1 MKNLFHN
8 ILSLY
13 NWLSKK
19 RKNQFFLIIFF
30 SIIVSILEMIAIG
43 SVVPFVSSILSSDSS
58 FGLKF
63 IQFLKSFL
71 TVNNKEEL
79 IIILALVFVL
89 FSIITGFCRSI
100 LIYAVSRYSN
110 IILAEMATSIYSQ
123 KLNEP
128 FLRFISNSSDKL
140 ISLISSKLFQVY
152 DLINGILLIITST
165 ILFISIMVI
174 LLFID
179 FQLTMISLIIFGTLY
194 LLVVLSFRR
203 MIMKNSR
210 TISQNQ
216 TLMVKSL
223 QEGIGSIRD
232 IILDS
237 NQEIYTKSFS
247 ELVFERG
254 IKVAINDVVA
264 QSPRFL
270 LETVGIILISTFLF
284 FSGSKNGVLALF
296 PVLSALALGAQKI
309 MPLMNTVYVNYS
321 TVVSNSHQLNEAV
334 KILNEMKKDLFK
346 ASKKEDLLF
355 EKKIVLKDVYFQ
367 YNDNSPLILRGINF
381 EILKGSKIGIIGNT
395 GRGKSTLLDIIMSLL
410 NPTSGY
416 IFIDDKLLKNENLQ
430 AWRKKITHVPQ
441 DIFLINGT
449 ILENVTLTLK
459 KDDIDIKK
467 VIRSLEI
474 SGILDLIE
482 TLPNKL
488 DEVIGERGV
497 KLSGGQ
503 KQRIGIARALY
514 RKSDLI
520 ILDEATNAL
529 DLYTEKKIIDQII
542 NNYKHKTILM
552 VSHRIDTLKNCDK
565 VFKLEN
571 NNIIETK
578 I

>member
-165 ILFISIMVI
+165 ILFISIMAI

-334 KILNEMKKDLFK
+334 KILKEMKKDLFK

-367 YNDNSPLILRGINF
+367 YNDNSPLILKGINF
-381 EILKGSKIGIIGNT
+381 EILKGSKIGIIGKT

>member
-165 ILFISIMVI
+165 ILFISIMAI

-334 KILNEMKKDLFK
+334 KILKEMKKDLFK

-367 YNDNSPLILRGINF
+367 YNDNSPLILKGINF
-381 EILKGSKIGIIGNT
+381 EILKGSKIGIIGKT

-459 KDDIDIKK
+459 KEDIDIKK

-482 TLPNKL
+482 SLPNKL
-488 DEVIGERGV
+488 NEVIGERGA

-529 DLYTEKKIIDQII
+529 DLNTEKEIIDQII
-542 NNYKHKTILM
+542 SNYKYKTILM

>member
-165 ILFISIMVI
+165 ILFISIMAI

-237 NQEIYTKSFS
+237 NQEIYIKSFS
-247 ELVFERG
+247 KLVFERG

-334 KILNEMKKDLFK
+334 KILKEMKKDLFK
-346 ASKKEDLLF
+346 TSKKEDLLF

-367 YNDNSPLILRGINF
+367 YNDNSPLILKGINF
-381 EILKGSKIGIIGNT
+381 EILKGSKIGIIGKT